1 LISELNKLPLNIYQ
15 FIAKRISETKTQK
28 KSGFSFSLLVSRIAV
43 VSVAVTLLVALLS
56 FAVLLGFK
64 NAIKSKMFSF
74 SGHIRIIKTS
84 NNQSFEEPAI
94 PIETEIRKNYRKIPY
109 IEHLQLYVQK
119 PGVVKIKDQVQGVV
133 LKGVGRD
140 FRFKDFAD
148 NMKAGRWIEFKKDTE
163 AGEAVI
169 SQTIA
174 DKLQLTLQDSV
185 IVIFVQEP
193 PRFRRLRIVG
203 IYESG
208 VGVFDEKFIITDIK
222 TLQKVNNWGDSLVSG
237 YEIFLKNPDKI
248 NEYAWQLEEHLP
260 YQLRPQPITA
270 KHHDTF
276 DWLELL
282 DNNVVI
288 VLVIILAVASFNII
302 SVLLIMMME
311 RTNMIGMLKAMGAS
325 DSQIR
330 NIFLLKGIRI
340 MLKGFVWGNLLA
352 FGLYALEYY
361 FRLIPLDTQN
371 YYVSYVPVEWD
382 WWVCLFVNVGVFALI
397 VLIMW
402 LPIHFVVRISPVKAI
417 RFV

>member
-1 LISELNKLPLNIYQ
+1 MNIYQ

-28 KSGFSFSLLVSRIAV
+28 KSGFSFSLLVGRIAV
-43 VSVAVTLLVALLS
+43 VSVAITLVVVLLS
-56 FAVLLGFK
+56 FAVLFGFK
-64 NAIKSKMFSF
+64 NAIKNKMFSF
-74 SGHIRIIKTS
+74 SGHIRIVKTS
-84 NNQSFEEPAI
+84 NNQSFEEPAV
-94 PIETEIRKNYRKIPY
+94 PIETEIRKNYKKIPY
-109 IEHLQLYVQK
+109 IDHLQVYAQK

-133 LKGVGRD
+133 LKGVGED
-140 FRFKDFAD
+140 FRFKDFAE
-148 NMKAGRWIEFKKDTE
+148 NMKEGRWIELKKDAE
-163 AGEAVI
+163 SGEAVI

-174 DKLQLTLQDSV
+174 DKLQLKLQDSV
-185 IVIFVQEP
+185 IVVFVQEP
-193 PRFRRLRIVG
+193 PRFRKLKIVG

-208 VGVFDEKFIITDIK
+208 VGVFDEKFIMTDIK
-222 TLQKVNNWGDSLVSG
+222 TIQRVNNWGDSLVSG
-237 YEIFLKNPDKI
+237 YEIFLKDFDKI
-248 NEYAWQLEEHLP
+248 NDYAWKLEEHLP
-260 YQLRPQPITA
+260 YQLRPQPVTV

-288 VLVIILAVASFNII
+288 ILVIILAVASFNVI

-311 RTNMIGMLKAMGAS
+311 RTPMVGMLKAMGAE
-325 DSQIR
+325 DNQIR
-330 NIFLLKGIRI
+330 KIFLLKGIRI

-352 FGLYALEYY
+352 FIFYALQYY

-382 WWVCLFVNVGVFALI
+382 WWVCLFVNLGVFALI
-397 VLIMW
+397 ALVMW

>member
-1 LISELNKLPLNIYQ
+1 MNIYQ
-15 FIAKRISETKTQK
+15 FIAKRISETKSQK

-43 VSVAVTLLVALLS
+43 VSVVITLVVVLLS
-56 FAVLLGFK
+56 FAVLFGFK
-64 NAIKSKMFSF
+64 NAIKNKMFSF
-74 SGHIRIIKTS
+74 SGHIRIVKTS
-84 NNQSFEEPAI
+84 NNQSFEEPAV
-94 PIETEIRKNYRKIPY
+94 PIETEIRKNHKNIPY
-109 IEHLQLYVQK
+109 IDHLQVYAQK

-133 LKGVGRD
+133 LKGVGED
-140 FRFKDFAD
+140 FRFKDFAE
-148 NMKAGRWIEFKKDTE
+148 NMKEGRWIELKKDAE

-174 DKLQLTLQDSV
+174 DKLQLKLQDSV
-185 IVIFVQEP
+185 IVVFVQEP
-193 PRFRRLRIVG
+193 PRFRRLKIVG

-208 VGVFDEKFIITDIK
+208 VGVFDEKFIMTDIK
-222 TLQKVNNWGDSLVSG
+222 TIQKVNNWGDSLVSG
-237 YEIFLKNPDKI
+237 YEIFLKNFNKI
-248 NEYAWQLEEHLP
+248 NDYAWKLEEYLP

-288 VLVIILAVASFNII
+288 ILVIILIVASFNII

-311 RTNMIGMLKAMGAS
+311 RIPMVGMLKAMGAE
-325 DSQIR
+325 DGQIR
-330 NIFLLKGIRI
+330 KIFLLKGIRI
-340 MLKGFVWGNLLA
+340 ILKGFVWGNLLA
-352 FGLYALEYY
+352 FTLYVLQYY

-382 WWVCLFVNVGVFALI
+382 WWVCLFVNLGVFALI
-397 VLIMW
+397 ALVMW